1 MPGAK
6 TRLFAV
12 PIALWVIFSQINCSS
27 ECDGVNRTWYQQLN
41 WQLIAVDNRGKEPV
55 PATANKAPMHAFGL
69 GILYASRITA
79 FREGLDCGLAPQI
92 YPFEGVTD
100 VRITCLQDF
109 DASHPAGVSLN
120 DCFKELTYTP
130 TTHIPSY
137 TAVSGANLN
146 NYSKTNY
153 EVDFI
158 MVQPPAHP
166 GDYQFNVRLFFKY
179 GPNNDSTY
187 TTPVITL
194 Y

>member
-27 ECDGVNRTWYQQLN
+27 ECDGVERPWFKQSN
-41 WQLIAVDNRGKEPV
+41 WQLIAVDNRGKEPI
-55 PATANKAPMHAFGL
+55 PATENKAPMNAFGL
-69 GILYASRITA
+69 RILYTLMVTA
-79 FREGLDCGLAPQI
+79 FPEGLECGLDPQI
-92 YPFEGVTD
+92 YPFEGVTNM
-100 VRITCLQDF
+100 RITCLQDF
-109 DASHPAGVSLN
+109 DPSHPAGVSLN
-120 DCFKELTYTP
+120 DYFKELTYTP
-130 TTHIPSY
+130 TTNVPAY
-137 TAVSGANLN
+137 TVVSTANLN
-146 NYSKTNY
+146 HYSKTNY

-158 MVQPPAHP
+158 MVQPPDHP
-166 GDYQFNVRLFFKY
+166 GNYQFNVRLFFKY